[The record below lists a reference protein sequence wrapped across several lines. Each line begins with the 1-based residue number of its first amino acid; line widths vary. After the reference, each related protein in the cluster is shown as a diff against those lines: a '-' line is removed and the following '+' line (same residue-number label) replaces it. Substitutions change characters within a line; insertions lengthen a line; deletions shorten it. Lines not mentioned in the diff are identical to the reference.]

1 MISMEFEIAR
11 FPDFYPD
18 MDEIVYAPK
27 WYYSPKVKPD
37 EYSHKIVQSKK
48 VDIPSYFIDD
58 LKQVMNQLIEDGTLN
73 NLDIITIIPSS
84 MKGTYSPT
92 LKSLGFKLSKFLDV
106 PYEQLID
113 RDVETGRKNVAG
125 NTAIDRYNLIK
136 DSMKLNRKL
145 SINEKKIM
153 ILDDVKVSG
162 ITLLESKKILLD
174 AGAEETLSV
183 CLGINRIIN
192 WDEIKTV
199 LGEKK

>member
-1 MISMEFEIAR
+1 
-11 FPDFYPD
+11 
-18 MDEIVYAPK
+18 
-27 WYYSPKVKPD
+27 
-37 EYSHKIVQSKK
+37 
-48 VDIPSYFIDD
+48 
-58 LKQVMNQLIEDGTLN
+58 
-73 NLDIITIIPSS
+73 

-183 CLGINRIIN
+183 CLGINTNIN

-199 LGEKK
+199 LGEKKNE